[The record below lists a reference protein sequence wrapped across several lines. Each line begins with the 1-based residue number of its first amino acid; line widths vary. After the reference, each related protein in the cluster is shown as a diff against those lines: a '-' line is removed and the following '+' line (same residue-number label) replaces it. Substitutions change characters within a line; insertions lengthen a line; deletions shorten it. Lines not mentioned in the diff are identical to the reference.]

1 MLGQILT
8 VLYFF
13 YFFSLAVIVP
23 FLQAYSFKNVF
34 TR

>member
-13 YFFSLAVIVP
+13 YFFSMSTLVP
-23 FLQAYSFKNVF
+23 FLQGYSLKNVF
-34 TR
+34 LK